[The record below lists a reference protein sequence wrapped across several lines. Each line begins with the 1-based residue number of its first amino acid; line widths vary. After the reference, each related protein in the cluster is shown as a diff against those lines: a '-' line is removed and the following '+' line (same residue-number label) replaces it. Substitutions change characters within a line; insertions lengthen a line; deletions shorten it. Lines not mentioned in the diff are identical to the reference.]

1 MGCYQVH
8 SYRFNEGKKMNK
20 HLVTKDS
27 TQKMARGIV
36 SKLTNT
42 KGEVISKKNIYKFKM
57 SAVYG
62 KIENDMLVDILLA
75 SNDFVTRVERVH

>member
-1 MGCYQVH
+1 M
-8 SYRFNEGKKMNK
+8 ST
-20 HLVTKDS
+20 HLVKDS
-27 TQKMARGIV
+27 TQKVARAMV

-42 KGEVISKKNIYKFKM
+42 KGEVTLCYMIRGDTPKKNIYKFKM

>member
-1 MGCYQVH
+1 
-8 SYRFNEGKKMNK
+8 
-20 HLVTKDS
+20 
-27 TQKMARGIV
+27 MARGIV
-36 SKLTNT
+36 SKLTNI

-75 SNDFVTRVERVH
+75 SNDFVTRVERAH